1 MHETVGLI
9 GTGLLGSAMADRL
22 SAEGWPVLAYDLD
35 PSAVKRCSATAAASN
50 SHVAHHC
57 RTILL
62 SLPNSHIAATVLE
75 EIRPALQTGHL
86 IIDTTTGDP
95 SEAEAAGA
103 SLGTLGV
110 HYLDATIGGNS
121 KQARQRDVIALVGGD
136 HTIFQRALPILDT
149 FCRRSFHLGHW
160 GAGARMKLVLNL
172 VLGLNRAVLAE
183 GLSFAAACGF
193 DLHQTLEILKAGP
206 SYSKVMDIKGE
217 KMIRA
222 DYTPEA
228 RLAQHHKDVK
238 LILAEAER
246 HAAKAPLSAVHDALL
261 SLAEERGFST
271 LDNSAVIEA
280 YRVSSEGN
288 PC

>member
-1 MHETVGLI
+1 MHETVGMI
-9 GTGLLGSAMADRL
+9 GTGLLGSAMAVRL
-22 SAEGWPVLAYDLD
+22 SAAGRPLLAYDID
-35 PSAVKRCSATAAASN
+35 RCAVEGSGAAAAASN
-50 SHVAHHC
+50 AQVADQC
-57 RTILL
+57 RTIVL
-62 SLPNSHIAATVLE
+62 SLPDSHIAAAVIE
-75 EIRPALQTGHL
+75 EIRPYLQSGDL

-95 SEAEAAGA
+95 AEAEAAGVKLA
-103 SLGTLGV
+103 KLGV
-110 HYLDATIGGNS
+110 YYLDATIGGNS
-121 KQARQRDVIALVGGD
+121 RQARHGEVIALVGGEV
-136 HTIFQRALPILDT
+136 TAFERALPLFDT

-193 DLHQTLEILKAGP
+193 DLHQTLEILQAGP
-206 SYSKVMDIKGE
+206 SYSKVMDVKGE

-228 RLAQHHKDVK
+228 RLAQHHKDVR

-246 HAAKAPLSAVHDALL
+246 HGAKTPLSAVHDALL
-261 SLAEERGFST
+261 RLAEERGFAS

-280 YRVSSEGN
+280 YRVSSESN